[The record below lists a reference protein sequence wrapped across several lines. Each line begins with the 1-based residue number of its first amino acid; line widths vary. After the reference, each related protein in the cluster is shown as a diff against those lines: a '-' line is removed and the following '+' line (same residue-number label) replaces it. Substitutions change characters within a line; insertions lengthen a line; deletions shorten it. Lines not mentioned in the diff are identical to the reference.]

1 MAKIKIDATSF
12 VDTKFVIAVYAEL
25 IGGERRFNILLGDE
39 SCGYLGKI
47 VSTDKALAEVL
58 TVSQFDDEPDCD
70 YQTKQ

>member
-12 VDTKFVIAVYAEL
+12 VDTNFVIAVYAEL
-25 IGGERRFNILLGDE
+25 FGGERRFNIILGDK

-58 TVSQFDDEPDCD
+58 TVSQFVDEPEEDCEN
-70 YQTKQ
+70 KQ